1 MALDPSIALGVR
13 PLQLPDPLAQMAQ
26 VSQIQASQRQNE
38 MAQMQLE
45 QLKQDRLEMKDF
57 QSQLEKSGGNPNLDL
72 LAKTM
77 LKSPKYFQQGV
88 ELTKKLKE
96 QADFE
101 RVGKSLYPELFG
113 AAPTAAP
120 TAAPAPSMMRQPVA
134 APVAPTQDMLGTGMY
149 GMQPTNALAPNVPQ
163 AAPVNALAAS
173 VAPTEPTGKTADQL
187 RREIIMFS
195 QSGDPR
201 AKAMTEMLK
210 AQLIEV
216 SKTAPD
222 ATLMKQLGYPLT
234 KAGYQAFRD
243 AQRPDRLL
251 TPEEEAQKLRI
262 AAASRAP
269 GTIVNVSTEKKYGER
284 FGGLIADADAA
295 KLSAAEGAPSAAA
308 NADRIMDL
316 LATGNVI
323 TGTGAN
329 VRLQMAKALNLAGG
343 NDAEKIRNTEV
354 LVSSLA
360 ETTLGAIKSSNLGAG
375 QGFTNADR
383 DFLEKAKAGQ
393 LTYDAKSLAE
403 LARLSRKAAE
413 KSAESWNTRVKKIPA
428 SALEGTGISTE
439 PVVVPPRKVSSVMN
453 IPAGAIEMLKSGAG
467 TREQFDAQFGPGS
480 ADRVLPK
487 GR

>member
-38 MAQMQLE
+38 MAQIQLE
-45 QLKQDRLEMKDF
+45 QLKQDRMEMKDF
-57 QSQLEKSGGNPNLDL
+57 QSQLEKSGGNPDLDL

-101 RVGKSLYPELFG
+101 RVGRGLYPELFG
-113 AAPTAAP
+113 PATAAP
-120 TAAPAPSMMRQPVA
+120 TAAPSAMGAVA
-134 APVAPTQDMLGTGMY
+134 APTAMGPAPV
-149 GMQPTNALAPNVPQ
+149 NALAPNVAQ
-163 AAPVNALAAS
+163 AAPMNALAAS
-173 VAPTEPTGKTADQL
+173 VAPTAAPMTAPTGKSADQL

-201 AKAMTEMLK
+201 AKAMADVLK
-210 AQLIEV
+210 AQLTELNKTHTVGGRIV
-216 SKTAPD
+216 SGGGNVVYAAPTELD
-222 ATLMKQLGYPLT
+222 DLIAKANDPLT
-234 KAGYQAFRD
+234 SPAAKAIYQARI
-243 AQRPDRLL
+243 
-251 TPEEEAQKLRI
+251 QKL
-262 AAASRAP
+262 STHTP
-269 GTIVNVSTEKKYGER
+269 GTTVNVSTERKYGER

-413 KSAESWNTRVKKIPA
+413 KSAESWNTRVKQIPK

-439 PVVVPPRKVSSVMN
+439 PVVVPSRRTASVMN
-453 IPAGAIEMLKSGAG
+453 IPAGALADLKSGKG
-467 TREQFDAQFGPGS
+467 SPEQFDAVFGAGS
-480 ADRVLPK
+480 ASRILSGGK
-487 GR
+487 